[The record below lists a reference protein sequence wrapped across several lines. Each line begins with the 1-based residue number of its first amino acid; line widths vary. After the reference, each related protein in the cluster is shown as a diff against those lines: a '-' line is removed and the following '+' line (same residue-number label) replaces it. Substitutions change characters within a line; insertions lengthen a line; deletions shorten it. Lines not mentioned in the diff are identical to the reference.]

1 MTFAANDKVE
11 MNANDYMA
19 DVFFEEIAER
29 GVGRVIEATP
39 YKVHVLW
46 SNGEELAHDAKRIK
60 LKEDD
65 LPETENVTLVK
76 L

>member
-19 DVFFEEIAER
+19 DMFAEEIAER
-29 GVGRVIEATP
+29 GIGRVIEVTP

-46 SNGEELAHDAKRIK
+46 SNGQHMAHDAKR
-60 LKEDD
+60 LKA
-65 LPETENVTLVK
+65 VA
-76 L
+76 